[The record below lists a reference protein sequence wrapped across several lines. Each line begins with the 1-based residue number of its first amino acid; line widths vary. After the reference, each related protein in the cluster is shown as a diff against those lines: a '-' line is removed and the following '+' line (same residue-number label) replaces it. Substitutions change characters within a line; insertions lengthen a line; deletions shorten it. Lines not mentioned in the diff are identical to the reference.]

1 MGVCEGDLSTE
12 KVFFVDGFFVDVVSS
27 TKECLFVDG
36 LVGD

>member
-27 TKECLFVDG
+27 TEKVFFVDG